1 MTEMM
6 ADETLS
12 HNRGKWSSK
21 FLVSHR
27 FDVSE
32 FAELY
37 DAFDKRQGGLM
48 KVFVQTRH
56 RSVPLQSRVFSD
68 RSH

>member
-1 MTEMM
+1 VSNVPP
-6 ADETLS
+6 LRCLF
-12 HNRGKWSSK
+12 RGKWSSK

-27 FDVSE
+27 IDVSE

-37 DAFDKRQGGLM
+37 QAFDKRQGGLM

-56 RSVPLQSRVFSD
+56 R
-68 RSH
+68 